1 MPFGHL
7 SLSTQS
13 SLMVLIIL
21 TFRSSLY
28 TQIPNASPAPW
39 LSFANFFYT
48 FINVSDM
55 TSLKFIS
62 KYFYFHLPSLLLIE
76 RTENSFSFLKLI
88 RYPIFLLGS
97 FGTSALRF
105 FVSLFHQQ
113 KRQANFSFLLFTTV
127 WPAACT
133 FLPLPHSLA
142 IGKFS
147 IWTTF
152 LLSLPSSSHTW
163 WSSRTITL

>member
-1 MPFGHL
+1 
-7 SLSTQS
+7 
-13 SLMVLIIL
+13 
-21 TFRSSLY
+21 
-28 TQIPNASPAPW
+28 
-39 LSFANFFYT
+39 
-48 FINVSDM
+48 M

-62 KYFYFHLPSLLLIE
+62 RYFYFHLPSLLLME

-88 RYPIFLLGS
+88 SLSHLPSWLFRNICSPIFCQSLPPTKETSQFLFSS
-97 FGTSALRF
+97 FHHHMTCCLYF
-105 FVSLFHQQ
+105 F
-113 KRQANFSFLLFTTV
+113 
-127 WPAACT
+127 

-163 WSSRTITL
+163 WSSRTILPYRGCDTTTYSFLNFFLPLTFISSPLLDFLYCPIFTYNSSYSAWP